1 MNYYYDILI
10 NFQDNYCMF
19 YEWDKEDNIEF
30 IKKMPLIHI
39 KSKVFIDFLLN
50 KFKVSKDF
58 LNKIENKTKI
68 KQNEYLKYSCV
79 FSDGKNNLAIE
90 FNDDGISLNKSSV
103 MLEDEI
109 NINEFMYTINISEIG
124 YEIIKEDKLPKETR
138 QELKVKK
145 LLEIEIKSMYFK
157 KEFSKLK
164 YIYLEWFNE
173 LLDNIDKMYD
183 NMLNKIKEKLTEKE
197 YHIYELIKL
206 SYNNV

>member
-10 NFQDNYCMF
+10 NFQDKYCMF

-30 IKKMPLIHI
+30 IKKIPLIHI
-39 KSKVFIDFLLN
+39 SSKVYTDFLLN
-50 KFKVSKDF
+50 KFKVSKEF
-58 LNKIENKTKI
+58 LNKIENKTKV
-68 KQNEYLKYSCV
+68 KQNEYLKYVCV
-79 FSDGKNNLAIE
+79 FSDGKNSLVVE

-109 NINEFMYTINISEIG
+109 NINEFMYTINLSELE
-124 YEIIKEDKLPKETR
+124 YEIIMLDEKDKETR
-138 QELKVKK
+138 QEIKVKR
-145 LLEIEIKSMYFK
+145 LLEIEIKSMYLK

-173 LLDNIDKMYD
+173 LIDNLDKMYE
-183 NMLNKIKEKLTEKE
+183 NMLNKIKDKLTEKE
-197 YHIYELIKL
+197 YQIYELIKL

>member
-1 MNYYYDILI
+1 MSYYYDVLI

-30 IKKMPLIHI
+30 IKKIPLVHI
-39 KSKVFIDFLLN
+39 SSKVYNDFFT
-50 KFKVSKDF
+50 KKIKVSKEF
-58 LNKIENKTKI
+58 LNSIENKTKI
-68 KQNEYLKYSCV
+68 KQNHYLKYACI
-79 FSDGKNNLAIE
+79 FSDGKNSIAIE
-90 FNDDGISLNKSSV
+90 FDEEGISLNKSSV

-109 NINEFMYTINISEIG
+109 NINEFMYTINLTEID
-124 YEIIKEDKLPKETR
+124 YEVILDETMFKETR
-138 QELKVKK
+138 QELKIKRV
-145 LLEIEIKSMYFK
+145 LEIEINSMYNK

-173 LLDNIDKMYD
+173 LLDNTDQMYN
-183 NMLNKIKEKLTEKE
+183 NMLMKINDRLTEKE